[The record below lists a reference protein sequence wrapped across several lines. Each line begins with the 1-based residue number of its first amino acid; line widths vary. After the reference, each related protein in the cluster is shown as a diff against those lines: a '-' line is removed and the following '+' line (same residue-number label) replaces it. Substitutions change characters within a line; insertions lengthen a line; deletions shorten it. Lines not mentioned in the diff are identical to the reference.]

1 MNFFKIRESFLNKID
16 FITSRNL
23 MIYFDQPARD
33 GAENLLRPERAGART
48 IAQDE
53 VASVVYGMPK
63 VAADLG
69 AADQIL
75 PSNDI
80 PAHMVRSFID
90 QLNF

>member
-1 MNFFKIRESFLNKID
+1 MLYFNRSTREGEES
-16 FITSRNL
+16 
-23 MIYFDQPARD
+23 
-33 GAENLLRPERAGART
+33 LLRPERAGART

-53 VASVVYGMPK
+53 VTSVVYGMPK
-63 VAADLG
+63 ATADFG

-80 PAHMVRSFID
+80 PAHMVASFID